1 MTGDTDT
8 TEAMPQMVEMYRHYA
23 DEESCARDQKRLAA
37 AGWQVES
44 LHSLPARRSL
54 PNLFGMRPR
63 KGHSPI
69 DAHYLRPTWPDS
81 WQ

>member
-1 MTGDTDT
+1 MTDDTSS

-23 DEESCARDQKRLAA
+23 DEESCARDGELLGSL
-37 AGWQVES
+37 GWRVES
-44 LHSLPARRSL
+44 LHSLPARRGFQ
-54 PNLFGMRPR
+54 NLFGMKQC
-63 KGHSPI
+63 KGHSPV